1 MIAERVSAES
11 VLTDEIVVR
20 VEGLTRRFGD
30 LAAVDGLDFSVK
42 SGELF
47 GLVGPDGAGKTT
59 TLRMLAGVL
68 PPSEGDAR
76 IFGMSVTRDPEAV
89 KDDIAYMPQRFG
101 LYTDLTVRENLDFYA
116 DLYEVPKADRPAR
129 LDRLYRFSN
138 LGPFED
144 RLAGNLSGGM
154 KQKLGL
160 SCALIHE
167 PRLLLLDE
175 PTFGVDPISRRD
187 LWLIVHE
194 MVAHGVTVIVSTAYM
209 DEAERFDRL
218 ALLQQGR
225 VLAVDTPEALRD
237 SLSGRLLVVR
247 AEPIREARDRLLAL
261 ASVRQAAVFGNRLH
275 LIVDSAETARPD
287 VEATLRDGGFESFSV
302 APLEPSMEDVF
313 MERLAVASEKERHV
327 AAGSEVPFHHASET
341 SAIVRSRH
349 DAAARDGRS
358 VAVFAEGLTKRFGD
372 FTAVDHVS
380 FEVEEGEIF
389 GFLGPNG
396 AGKTTTIKML
406 TGLLLPTEGRG
417 SVAGFDI
424 MTERKE
430 IKRHIGYMSQLFSL
444 YADLKVEENITF
456 FSRLYGVPRD
466 RWEERREWVLRMA
479 GLEEQRDRLTGEL
492 PLGWKQRLALGCA
505 VLHEPPILFLDEPT
519 SGVDPV
525 SRRSFWD
532 LIYTLSDSGTTVF
545 VTTHYMEEAEY
556 CARLAL
562 MNRGVLIALDSPS
575 RLREEM
581 EEPILELKVD
591 DSPGAVEAL
600 KDVPGVLEA
609 AMFGRA
615 LHVTVED
622 VAATRSGVEEALSHR
637 NILLLGMERVLPSLE
652 DVFVARIRAAGGA
665 PTD

>member
-1 MIAERVSAES
+1 MIAERVTAQS
-11 VLTDEIVVR
+11 VLTDEVAVR

-30 LAAVDGLDFSVK
+30 LTAVDGLDFSVK

-76 IFGMSVTRDPEAV
+76 IFGTSVTRDPEAV

-129 LDRLYRFSN
+129 LDRLYRFSG

-247 AEPIREARDRLLAL
+247 AEPIREARDRLLGL
-261 ASVRQAAVFGNRLH
+261 ASVKQA
-275 LIVDSAETARPD
+275 
-287 VEATLRDGGFESFSV
+287 
-302 APLEPSMEDVF
+302 
-313 MERLAVASEKERHV
+313 
-327 AAGSEVPFHHASET
+327 
-341 SAIVRSRH
+341 
-349 DAAARDGRS
+349 
-358 VAVFAEGLTKRFGD
+358 
-372 FTAVDHVS
+372 
-380 FEVEEGEIF
+380 
-389 GFLGPNG
+389 
-396 AGKTTTIKML
+396 
-406 TGLLLPTEGRG
+406 
-417 SVAGFDI
+417 
-424 MTERKE
+424 
-430 IKRHIGYMSQLFSL
+430 
-444 YADLKVEENITF
+444 
-456 FSRLYGVPRD
+456 
-466 RWEERREWVLRMA
+466 
-479 GLEEQRDRLTGEL
+479 
-492 PLGWKQRLALGCA
+492 
-505 VLHEPPILFLDEPT
+505 
-519 SGVDPV
+519 
-525 SRRSFWD
+525 
-532 LIYTLSDSGTTVF
+532 
-545 VTTHYMEEAEY
+545 
-556 CARLAL
+556 
-562 MNRGVLIALDSPS
+562 
-575 RLREEM
+575 
-581 EEPILELKVD
+581 
-591 DSPGAVEAL
+591 
-600 KDVPGVLEA
+600 
-609 AMFGRA
+609 
-615 LHVTVED
+615 
-622 VAATRSGVEEALSHR
+622 
-637 NILLLGMERVLPSLE
+637 
-652 DVFVARIRAAGGA
+652 
-665 PTD
+665 